1 MFTNITFNNQPLTH
15 EMAIR
20 LMMAEVKAEYGE
32 EYDRPK
38 NGHTEAESFAACFE
52 VCLQALL
59 WREEDEKAAS
69 DTVR

>member
-20 LMMAEVKAEYGE
+20 LMLAEVDAEYGE
-32 EYDRPK
+32 YDCPK
-38 NGHTEAESFAACFE
+38 NGHTQAESFAATFE

-69 DTVR
+69 DPVR